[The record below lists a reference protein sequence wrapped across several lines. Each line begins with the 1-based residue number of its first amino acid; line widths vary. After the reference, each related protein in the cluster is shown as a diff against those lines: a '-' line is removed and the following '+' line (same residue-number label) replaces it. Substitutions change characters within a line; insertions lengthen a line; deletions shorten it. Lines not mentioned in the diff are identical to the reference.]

1 MRPSVRLF
9 WRSLHE
15 PRVVTFVTMLCYATL
30 FAFGIHN
37 IFHPQRGPAPFWQI
51 SAVVLTLFSPVAF
64 VAAWR
69 GTWQIERPA
78 LIGVSGGL
86 LLSILSYLYVDSVVT
101 FRFAHVV
108 MIVVSAQS
116 FVSRWVR
123 IKTSYESP
131 ARIAEKYKKSLDNRN
146 D

>member
-1 MRPSVRLF
+1 MRPSVRMF

-15 PRVVTFVTMLCYATL
+15 PRVVTLVTMICYATL
-30 FAFGIHN
+30 CAFGVYN
-37 IFHPQRGPAPFWQI
+37 LFHPNRGPAPFWQI
-51 SAVVLTLFSPVAF
+51 SAVSLAIFSPVAF

-69 GTWQIERPA
+69 GTWQVERPV
-78 LIGVSGGL
+78 LYGVSGGL
-86 LLSILSYLYVDSVVT
+86 LLSVLCYLYTDSEVT
-101 FRFAHVV
+101 FRFAHIV
-108 MIVVSAQS
+108 MIVVSAQA

>member
-30 FAFGIHN
+30 CAFGIYN
-37 IFHPQRGPAPFWQI
+37 LFHPQFGPTPFWEI
-51 SAVVLTLFSPVAF
+51 SAGALAIFSPIAF

-69 GTWQIERPA
+69 GTWQVERPV
-78 LIGVSGGL
+78 LYGVSGGL
-86 LLSILSYLYVDSVVT
+86 LLNILSSLYVNSEVD
-101 FRFAHVV
+101 FRFAHIV
-108 MIVVSAQS
+108 MIVVSAQA
-116 FVSRWVR
+116 FVARWVR

>member
-15 PRVVTFVTMLCYATL
+15 PRVVTFVTMICYATL

-37 IFHPQRGPAPFWQI
+37 LFHPQRGPAPFWQI
-51 SAVVLTLFSPVAF
+51 SSVVLTLFSPVAF

-86 LLSILSYLYVDSVVT
+86 LLSILGYLYDDSVVT

-108 MIVVSAQS
+108 MIVVSAQA

>member
-1 MRPSVRLF
+1 MRPVVRLF
-9 WRSLHE
+9 WRSLQE
-15 PRVVTFVTMLCYATL
+15 PRVVTFVTMICYAVL
-30 FAFGIHN
+30 FLFGTYCLA
-37 IFHPQRGPAPFWQI
+37 HPQWGPEPFWQI
-51 SAVVLTLFSPVAF
+51 SAAVLTIFSPVAF

-69 GTWQIERPA
+69 GVWQIERPA

-86 LLSILSYLYVDSVVT
+86 LLNVLCHLYEFGNT
-101 FRFAHVV
+101 EFRFGHVV
-108 MIVVSAQS
+108 MIAVATQA